1 MTGDRQQLPS
11 CCRCEKCGFTTVGSN
26 PLCPRCGHGRMTR
39 IETTPEGKI
48 LDFVPVIYPPENLKE
63 LGNYTSVL
71 VKLENGC
78 NVFGIMLEDSG
89 RLEAGQGVI
98 VSKYD
103 PDRRE
108 LFFEGRPTGKVS

>member
-1 MTGDRQQLPS
+1 
-11 CCRCEKCGFTTVGSN
+11 
-26 PLCPRCGHGRMTR
+26 
-39 IETTPEGKI
+39 
-48 LDFVPVIYPPENLKE
+48 
-63 LGNYTSVL
+63 